1 MQWTNQ
7 TEKSYSFTLKA
18 WKKIRGTALDESFSS
33 MDADAIFSALSRSI
47 RVVPFH
53 EYLKRYLYEKAEILI
68 PFSEVPLQEYQDMIE
83 EAFHD
88 TGTPCSFLSVTTKLH
103 QAIKNW
109 LTRDDLTRES
119 VLLLGFGLY
128 MTAEDVNA
136 FLTKALHGA
145 VLDPDDPMEA
155 ICLYCYEH
163 EYKFAK
169 YLQLKSL
176 YDAMDTTVEKA
187 LIAEHQPVN
196 RLESLQIIE
205 EDAALLIR
213 LLEKKGKGGL
223 TPIKSRAAAAFRQ
236 LYAQAQQALP
246 PQEKKSGPRFTGPRA
261 LEKVLSAAVPVDANG
276 NLVRESKTQTYTEF
290 ARKRITR
297 QRLHRILS
305 GAQLPTRYD
314 LLTLQFYLYSHSLI
328 DVNDRKEAMN
338 RFIQESNGML
348 ASCGFGGISAADPFD
363 AFLLLCML
371 TCDPLGSYSDVMEAA
386 YTQQESLEGGRDAWT
401 TQP

>member
-1 MQWTNQ
+1 MQLPDE
-7 TEKSYSFTLKA
+7 TEQSYSFTLKA
-18 WKKIRGTALDESFSS
+18 WKKIRCTALDESFSS
-33 MDADAIFSALSRSI
+33 MDADAIFAALSRSI

-53 EYLKRYLYEKAEILI
+53 EYLKRYLYEKAEIMI
-68 PFSEVPLQEYQDMIE
+68 PFSEVPLQEYQDMIK

-88 TGTPCSFLSVTTKLH
+88 TGTPCSFLPVTTKLH

-109 LTRDDLTRES
+109 LTRDDVTRES

-136 FLTKALHGA
+136 FLTKGLHSA

-155 ICLYCYEH
+155 ICLYCYQH

-187 LIAEHQPVN
+187 LIAEHQPMN
-196 RLESLQIIE
+196 RRESLQIIE
-205 EDAALLIR
+205 EDEALLNR
-213 LLEKKGKGGL
+213 LLEKKGKGDL
-223 TPIKSRAAAAFRQ
+223 TPTKSRAADTFRQ
-236 LYAQAQQALP
+236 LYAEAQQTLSQ
-246 PQEKKSGPRFTGPRA
+246 QEKVNSLGFSGPRA
-261 LEKVLSAAVPVDANG
+261 LEKVLSAAVPVNADG
-276 NLVRESKTQTYTEF
+276 NLVRESKTQTYSEF

-305 GAQLPTRYD
+305 GSQLPTRYD
-314 LLTLQFYLYSHSLI
+314 LLTLQFYLFSNSLT

-338 RFIQESNGML
+338 HFIRESNRML
-348 ASCGFGGISAADPFD
+348 ASCGFGGIYAADPFD
-363 AFLLLCML
+363 AFLLLCIL
-371 TCDPLGSYSDVMEAA
+371 SCDPLGSYSDVMEAA
-386 YTQQESLEGGRDAWT
+386 YTRQESPEGGT
-401 TQP
+401 IHE

>member
-1 MQWTNQ
+1 MQVTNE
-7 TEKSYSFTLKA
+7 TERSYSFTLKA
-18 WKKIRGTALDESFSS
+18 WKKILGTAVDESFSS
-33 MDADAIFSALSRSI
+33 MDVDAIFSALSRSI

-68 PFSEVPLQEYQDMIE
+68 PFSEVPLREYQDMIE

-109 LTRDDLTRES
+109 LTRDDLSRES

-128 MTAEDVNA
+128 MTVEDVNA
-136 FLTKALHGA
+136 FLTKALHSA
-145 VLDPDDPMEA
+145 SLDPDDPTEA
-155 ICLYCYEH
+155 ICLYCYQH

-176 YDAMDTTVEKA
+176 YDVMDTTVEKA
-187 LIAEHQPVN
+187 LIAEHQPLN

-205 EDAALLIR
+205 EDAALLIH
-213 LLEKKGKGGL
+213 LLERKGKEGL
-223 TPIKSRAAAAFRQ
+223 TPIKSRAADAFRQ
-236 LYAQAQQALP
+236 LYVQAHQTVSQQEERSS
-246 PQEKKSGPRFTGPRA
+246 QRITGPRA

-276 NLVRESKTQTYTEF
+276 NLVRESKTQTYAEF

-305 GAQLPTRYD
+305 GAQLPSRYD
-314 LLTLQFYLYSHSLI
+314 LLTLKFYLLSNSLI
-328 DVNDRKEAMN
+328 GLNDRKEAMS
-338 RFIQESNGML
+338 RFIQEANGL
-348 ASCGFGGISAADPFD
+348 LSSCGFGGIYPADPFD

-386 YTQQESLEGGRDAWT
+386 YTQNETPEGGTGA
-401 TQP
+401 